1 MYVYSYVP
9 KTQLIGFI
17 TFFIINLIACF
28 FDMVLDFIAVF
39 SQAQSTSATGATAT
53 TRAVKGITWV
63 LVAIFP
69 SVNFKHSLYNIRVRS
84 STECMSAVN
93 SLMYTTYSAS
103 EGWMSVKDPGLGLYF
118 IIFCIQTLLWWIIL
132 VLIENGTSIGLG
144 CRRCC
149 KCDKDLEE
157 IDYGAMTESPTTA
170 SSRPSS
176 PVKDDDNT
184 LSTSSIMWND
194 QVCVHR

>member
-28 FDMVLDFIAVF
+28 FDAIFDFIAVY
-39 SQAQSTSATGATAT
+39 SQLQAETATSATTT
-53 TRAVKGITWV
+53 TRAMKGMKRSLAV
-63 LVAIFP
+63 FFP
-69 SVNFKHSLYNIRVRS
+69 SVNFKQSLYNIRLQS
-84 STECMSAVN
+84 STECISTVN
-93 SLMYTTYSAS
+93 ALMYTTYSAS